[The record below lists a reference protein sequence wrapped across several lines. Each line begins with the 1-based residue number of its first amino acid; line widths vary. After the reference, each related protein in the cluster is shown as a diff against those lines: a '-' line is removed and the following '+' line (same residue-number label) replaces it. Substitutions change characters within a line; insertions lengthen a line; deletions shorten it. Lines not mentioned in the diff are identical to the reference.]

1 MAYKNC
7 VIFGGTGFIGRHLAT
22 YLLNEVGAENVYLAD
37 IKPLPPESPLSGRV
51 IYVECDV
58 RKKIVS
64 APLPSEVDLIANF
77 AAIHREPGH
86 KNQEYYETNIP
97 GAENVCDY
105 ASNVSCET
113 VIFTSSI
120 APYGPS
126 EQEKTEAAIPTP
138 ISGYGG
144 SKLVA
149 EKIHIAW
156 QHSNPTRN
164 LVIVRPGVVFGP
176 EEGGNVTRLVKATIR
191 GYFFYM
197 GNRKT
202 RKAGGYVKELV
213 RTMLW
218 AVDKNKNTH
227 TPFLY
232 NFAFPTP
239 PSVEEYVNTVKEIS
253 GVSRYTFNLPYQIL
267 LLASY
272 PIDFLSKIIRI
283 NQPISPVRV
292 KKLIRSNNI
301 VPKNL
306 IETGYMY
313 KYTFKD
319 AMQDWKTECPKDW
332 LSN

>member
-1 MAYKNC
+1 MTYRNC

-22 YLLNEVGAENVYLAD
+22 YLLNEVGVEKVYLAD
-37 IKPLPPESPLSGRV
+37 IKPLPPESPLNGRI
-51 IYVECDV
+51 IYIECDV
-58 RKKIVS
+58 RQQIKPN
-64 APLPSEVDLIANF
+64 PLPKNVDLIANF

-86 KNQEYYETNIP
+86 KNHEYYETNIP
-97 GAENVCDY
+97 GAENVCNF
-105 ASNVSCET
+105 ASEVSCENL
-113 VIFTSSI
+113 IFTSSI

-126 EQEKTEAAIPTP
+126 EQEKTESAIPTP

-156 QHSNPTRN
+156 QNSKKTRN
-164 LVIVRPGVVFGP
+164 LIIVRPGVVFGP

-218 AVDKNKNTH
+218 AIDSNKNKQS
-227 TPFLY
+227 PFLY
-232 NFAFPTP
+232 NFAFPNP
-239 PSVEEYVNTVKEIS
+239 PSVEEYVTTVKEIS
-253 GVSRYTFNLPYQIL
+253 GVSRHTFSLPYQLI

-272 PIDFLSKIIRI
+272 PIEIFAKIIKI

-292 KKLIRSNNI
+292 KKLVRSNNI
-301 VPKNL
+301 IPQAL
-306 IETGYMY
+306 IDLGY
-313 KYTFKD
+313 KYKYSFKD
-319 AMQDWKTECPKDW
+319 AMRDWRDDNPRDW
-332 LSN
+332 LK